1 MKQKR
6 HNAILELIEKQEI
19 ETQEELADLLIKE
32 GYNVTQATISRDIKA
47 LRLVKTVASNGAYK
61 YTKGGSKKSKDDSK
75 SIIVQ
80 SVVSV
85 DYAQNIVVLK
95 THSGMANGVGAM
107 IDSMD
112 LPEIIG
118 TVAGDDTV
126 ICIAKTEQEAL
137 GFTVKIN
144 ALIH

>member
-19 ETQEELADLLIKE
+19 ETQEELAELLIKE

-47 LRLVKTVASNGAYK
+47 LRLVKTVASTGAYK
-61 YTKGGSKKSKDDSK
+61 YSKGRSKKAEDDSK
-75 SIIVQ
+75 NIIVQ
-80 SVVSV
+80 STVSV
-85 DYAQNIVVLK
+85 NYAQNIVVLK
-95 THSGMANGVGAM
+95 THSGMANGVAAI
-107 IDSMD
+107 IDSMNI
-112 LPEIIG
+112 PEILG

-137 GFTVKIN
+137 GFTAKIN
-144 ALIH
+144 ALI